1 MVSGKSTSAR
11 QRLKRFVERFPSAK
25 ILVVGDVMVDRY
37 YWGRVRRIS
46 PEAPVPVV
54 EVSEETRRLGG
65 AANVANNIRSL
76 GGNPVLC
83 GVVGMDRDGEWF
95 LEELERRG
103 IDGSG
108 IAPADGLPTTVKS
121 RVVAHSQQVVRFD
134 REKRGFHSSAVAERV
149 EVFLKKT
156 WKGVDGVVVSDYGKG
171 VVSDSL
177 MDRVRSLNRG
187 KAKIPVIADPK
198 SESFERYRRCAVITP
213 NLKEALAAASMAGN
227 DGSDIARAGTSLLK
241 RTGGGAILI
250 TRGEEGMSLFEKG
263 REPFHI
269 PTVAR
274 EVYDVT
280 GAGDTVVGTLSLAL
294 AAGAGMREAAFL
306 ANLAAGVVVG
316 EFGTVP
322 VTRKELLDGIPRR
335 LPVELEG

>member
-1 MVSGKSTSAR
+1 MSGKATSGP
-11 QRLKRFVERFPSAK
+11 QRLKGLVERFPSAR

-37 YWGRVRRIS
+37 YWGRVRRVS

-65 AANVANNIRSL
+65 AANVANNIKSL

-83 GVVGMDRDGEWF
+83 GMIGRDRDGEWF
-95 LEELERRG
+95 LEELDRRG
-103 IDGSG
+103 IDGAG

-121 RVVAHSQQVVRFD
+121 RVVAHSQQVLRFD
-134 REKRGFHSSAVAERV
+134 REKRDFRSSALAECV
-149 EVFLKKT
+149 EGFLKKI
-156 WKGVDGVVVSDYGKG
+156 WKGVDAVVISDYGKG

-177 MDRVRSLNRG
+177 MDRVRSLNR
-187 KAKIPVIADPK
+187 KEAKIPVVADPK
-198 SESFERYRRCAVITP
+198 SNSFERYRRCAVITP
-213 NLKEALAAASMAGN
+213 NLKEALSAASL
-227 DGSDIARAGTSLLK
+227 DGEDERDVARAGNSLLR
-241 RTGGGAILI
+241 RTGGGAVLI

-306 ANLAAGVVVG
+306 ANLAAGIVVG

-322 VTRKELLDGIPRR
+322 VTRKELLSGIPRR
-335 LPVELEG
+335 LPVEVGV